1 VIKKERCNE
10 RMLQAAFWGG
20 IAGSAVLIGCF
31 TGLAFQIPKKWT
43 AWIMAFGT
51 GILIGAVSFDLL
63 LEAVEQSDL
72 LVTAAGFICGSAIF
86 TVINSILSKKGGHER
101 KKSGDKKVKGVGM
114 AIFFG
119 TLLDAIPESVLIGA
133 SLIDHSKVSW
143 LLVVAIFLSN
153 FPEGLSS
160 TIGLLKDGFSKGKVI
175 GMWISVFIIS
185 AIAAF
190 LGFVLLE
197 NASTATLSLIG
208 AFAGGAIMAM
218 VSSTMLPEA
227 HEDAGAAVGL
237 ITSLGLL
244 SSLILTQLS

>member
-1 VIKKERCNE
+1 
-10 RMLQAAFWGG
+10 MLQAALWGG
-20 IAGSAVLIGCF
+20 IAGSAVLLGSFIG
-31 TGLAFQIPKKWT
+31 LVFQIPKKWT

-51 GILIGAVSFDLL
+51 GILIGAVSFELL
-63 LEAVEQSDL
+63 IEAVEQSSL
-72 LVTAAGFICGSAIF
+72 KVTSVGFILGASIF
-86 TVINSILSKKGGHER
+86 TIINIFLSNKGGHER
-101 KKSGDKKVKGVGM
+101 KKSGSKKVKGVGM

-133 SLIDHSKVSW
+133 SLIDHSQVSW

-160 TIGLLKDGFSKGKVI
+160 SIGLLKEGFSKQKI
-175 GMWISVFIIS
+175 MGMWISVFLIS
-185 AIAAF
+185 AIASA
-190 LGFVLLE
+190 LGFVCLE
-197 NASTATLSLIG
+197 HASVSSLSLIG
-208 AFAGGAIMAM
+208 AFAGGGIMAM

-244 SSLILTQLS
+244 CSLVLTHFS

>member
-1 VIKKERCNE
+1 
-10 RMLQAAFWGG
+10 MLQAALWGG
-20 IAGSAVLIGCF
+20 IAGSAVLLGSF
-31 TGLAFQIPKKWT
+31 TGLAFPIPKRWT

-51 GILIGAVSFDLL
+51 GILIGAVSFELL
-63 LEAVEQSDL
+63 VEAVEQSNL
-72 LVTAAGFICGSAIF
+72 KVTAIGFILGASIF
-86 TVINSILSKKGGHER
+86 TIINSILAKKGGHER
-101 KKSGDKKVKGVGM
+101 KMSGTKKVKGVGM

-133 SLIDHSKVSW
+133 SLIEQSKVSW
-143 LLVVAIFLSN
+143 LLVIAIFLSN

-160 TIGLLKDGFSKGKVI
+160 SIGLLKEGFSKKKII

-185 AIAAF
+185 VVAAL

-197 NASTATLSLIG
+197 GASVETLSLIG

-218 VSSTMLPEA
+218 VASTMLPEA

-244 SSLILTQLS
+244 SSLVLTHFS

>member
-1 VIKKERCNE
+1 
-10 RMLQAAFWGG
+10 MLQAAFWGG
-20 IAGSAVLIGCF
+20 VAGSAVLLGCF
-31 TGLAFQIPKKWT
+31 TGLAFSIPKKWT

-51 GILIGAVSFDLL
+51 GILIGAVSFELL
-63 LEAVEQSDL
+63 VEAVEQSNL
-72 LVTAAGFICGSAIF
+72 RVTAIGFILGSSIF
-86 TVINSILSKKGGHER
+86 TIINSILSKKGGHER
-101 KKSGDKKVKGVGM
+101 KMSGIKKAKGVGM

-133 SLIDHSKVSW
+133 SLIEQSKVSW
-143 LLVVAIFLSN
+143 LLVIAIFLSN

-160 TIGLLKDGFSKGKVI
+160 SIGLLKEGFSKKKII

-185 AIAAF
+185 AIASL

-197 NASTATLSLIG
+197 RASVASLSLIG

-218 VSSTMLPEA
+218 VASTMLPEA

-244 SSLILTQLS
+244 SSLVLTHFS

>member
-1 VIKKERCNE
+1 
-10 RMLQAAFWGG
+10 MLLAAFWGG
-20 IAGSAVLIGCF
+20 IAGSAVLLGCF
-31 TGLAFQIPKKWT
+31 TGLAFHIPKKWT

-51 GILIGAVSFDLL
+51 GILIGAVSFELL
-63 LEAVEQSDL
+63 IEAVEQSNL
-72 LVTAAGFICGSAIF
+72 WITAVGFISGAAIF
-86 TVINSILSKKGGHER
+86 TIINSILSRKGGHER
-101 KKSGDKKVKGVGM
+101 KKSGTKKMKGAGM

-133 SLIDHSKVSW
+133 SLIDHSRVSW
-143 LLVVAIFLSN
+143 LLVAAIFLSN

-160 TIGLLKDGFSKGKVI
+160 SIGLLREGFSKQKII
-175 GMWISVFIIS
+175 GMWVAVFLIS
-185 AIAAF
+185 AVAAL
-190 LGFVLLE
+190 LGYVLLE
-197 NASTATLSLIG
+197 SASTAALSLIG

-244 SSLILTQLS
+244 SSLVLTHFS

>member
-1 VIKKERCNE
+1 
-10 RMLQAAFWGG
+10 MLQAAFWGG
-20 IAGSAVLIGCF
+20 VAGSAVLLGCF
-31 TGLAFQIPKKWT
+31 TGLAFPIPKKWT

-51 GILIGAVSFDLL
+51 GILIGAVSFELL
-63 LEAVEQSDL
+63 VEAVEQSNL
-72 LVTAAGFICGSAIF
+72 KVTALGFILGAAIF
-86 TVINSILSKKGGHER
+86 TIINSILAKKGGHER
-101 KKSGDKKVKGVGM
+101 KMSGIKKAKGVGM

-133 SLIDHSKVSW
+133 SLIEQSKVSW
-143 LLVVAIFLSN
+143 LLVIAIFLSN

-160 TIGLLKDGFSKGKVI
+160 SIGLLKEGFSKKKII
-175 GMWISVFIIS
+175 GMWISVFTVS
-185 AIAAF
+185 AVAAL

-197 NASTATLSLIG
+197 GASVVFLSLIG

-218 VSSTMLPEA
+218 VASTMLPEA

-244 SSLILTQLS
+244 SSLVLTHVS

>member
-1 VIKKERCNE
+1 
-10 RMLQAAFWGG
+10 MLQAAFWGG
-20 IAGSAVLIGCF
+20 IAGSAVLLGCF
-31 TGLAFQIPKKWT
+31 TGLVFHIPKKWT

-51 GILIGAVSFDLL
+51 GILIGAVSFELL
-63 LEAVEQSDL
+63 IEAVEQSNL
-72 LVTAAGFICGSAIF
+72 MITAIGFISGSAIF
-86 TVINSILSKKGGHER
+86 TIINSILSKQGGHER
-101 KKSGDKKVKGVGM
+101 KKSGFKKVKGVGM

-133 SLIDHSKVSW
+133 SLIEQSKVSW

-160 TIGLLKDGFSKGKVI
+160 SIGLLKEGFSKKKII
-175 GMWISVFIIS
+175 GMWISVFLIS
-185 AIAAF
+185 AISAL
-190 LGFVLLE
+190 LGFILLE
-197 NASTATLSLIG
+197 DASVSTLSLIG

-218 VSSTMLPEA
+218 VASTMLPEA

-244 SSLILTQLS
+244 SSLVLTHFP

>member
-1 VIKKERCNE
+1 
-10 RMLQAAFWGG
+10 MLQAAFWGG
-20 IAGSAVLIGCF
+20 IAGSAVLLGCF
-31 TGLAFQIPKKWT
+31 AALAFHIPKKWT
-43 AWIMAFGT
+43 AWVMAFGT
-51 GILIGAVSFDLL
+51 GILIGAVSFELL
-63 LEAVEQSDL
+63 IEAVEQSNL
-72 LVTAAGFICGSAIF
+72 MVTAIGFILGSTIF
-86 TVINSILSKKGGHER
+86 TVINSILAKKGGHER
-101 KKSGDKKVKGVGM
+101 KKSGDKKTKGVGM

-160 TIGLLKDGFSKGKVI
+160 SIGLLKEGFSKRKI
-175 GMWISVFIIS
+175 IMMWISVFLIS
-185 AIAAF
+185 SLAAF
-190 LGFVLLE
+190 LGFIFLE
-197 NASTATLSLIG
+197 HASVASLSLIG

-244 SSLILTQLS
+244 SSLVLTHFS

>member
-1 VIKKERCNE
+1 
-10 RMLQAAFWGG
+10 MLQAAFWGG
-20 IAGSAVLIGCF
+20 VAGSAVLLGCF
-31 TGLAFQIPKKWT
+31 TGLAFPIPKKWT

-51 GILIGAVSFDLL
+51 GILIGAVSFELL
-63 LEAVEQSDL
+63 VEAVEQSNL
-72 LVTAAGFICGSAIF
+72 KVTALGFILGAAIF
-86 TVINSILSKKGGHER
+86 TIINSILAKKGGHER
-101 KKSGDKKVKGVGM
+101 KMSGIKKAKGVGM

-133 SLIDHSKVSW
+133 SLIEQSKVSW
-143 LLVVAIFLSN
+143 LLVIAIFLSN

-160 TIGLLKDGFSKGKVI
+160 SIGLLKEGFSKKKII
-175 GMWISVFIIS
+175 GMWISVFTIS
-185 AIAAF
+185 AVAAL

-197 NASTATLSLIG
+197 GASVMFLSLIG

-218 VSSTMLPEA
+218 VASTMLPEA

-244 SSLILTQLS
+244 SSLVLTHVS